1 MLKQLKSD
9 AATLDT
15 DTIFCKS
22 ARKENTFGGKY
33 NTAVGKVLDVH
44 MDRQNR
50 RRGSSRERDVE

>member
-33 NTAVGKVLDVH
+33 NIAVGKVLDVH
-44 MDRQNR
+44 MDRQDR
-50 RRGSSRERDVE
+50 QTDRH